1 MKARKRLAAQSE
13 LAYSKVARRM
23 RIAIQIAE
31 AMEEQH
37 ISKKELAQKMGRQ
50 PSEITK
56 WLSGDQN
63 FTSDT
68 LAELSYYLHT
78 EITGVAPKFSFAY
91 YNVSYGSS
99 MTLDLPCVNIGAS
112 VSSRRQWK
120 TLPGQLT
127 PSVKDN

>member
-13 LAYSKVARRM
+13 LTYSKVARRM

-37 ISKKELAQKMGRQ
+37 ISKKELAQKMGRK

-78 EITGVAPKFSFAY
+78 EITGVAPKFSFTY
-91 YNVSYGSS
+91 YNVSYDSS
-99 MTLDLPCVNIGAS
+99 LTLNLPCVNVGAT

-120 TLPGQLT
+120 TLSDRPYSHLN
-127 PSVKDN
+127 DN